1 MERPVNWFA
10 VRIICLD
17 TISCINWKKYCNLH
31 WSFLSLFDRI
41 FFVGTSFIFKLLL
54 FFFSGVCSIIDFQ
67 RYRLILCNIE
77 GQSEF
82 SKNANSSI
90 HGNIKKMFEPTFLQ
104 LYFLIEYCFW
114 PCNIVILCFKLLAT
128 LIYLKPKMHNVAAI
142 GSANWLYSPLC
153 IVLPKEIV
161 LFAWLKH
168 PIKMIKNAFYFLL
181 KALFVLKIFKFLS
194 RIFGHVAKA
203 TWLHVNSK
211 IHDVITWSTNNCNTH
226 IPQYLRK

>member
-1 MERPVNWFA
+1 MLNLNRQITSYSIILLNSIKLLSSIISKQYNILFALTLNCHHSYRTFVMASYVFVLFDDWRIWFCFNIPWRNRSTDLQGGSFVWILFRA
-10 VRIICLD
+10 LY
-17 TISCINWKKYCNLH
+17 WKKYCNLH

-153 IVLPKEIV
+153 IVLPK
-161 LFAWLKH
+161 
-168 PIKMIKNAFYFLL
+168 
-181 KALFVLKIFKFLS
+181 
-194 RIFGHVAKA
+194 
-203 TWLHVNSK
+203 
-211 IHDVITWSTNNCNTH
+211 
-226 IPQYLRK
+226 